1 MSCTRYNFFVLAVL
15 PIFRSLDNLCTLH
28 HLGVTFINIYNKRWL
43 LFHHME
49 QTQYSPNIL
58 RIKFSFKF
66 CKFRHR
72 FRQGFRRVFRFF
84 FPCCDKCCS
93 RGTSSNT
100 VRGTRALD
108 DHTYAPQT
116 ATQYNN
122 SCHDVQRTATS
133 SGETHLKIL
142 FAIKCYNM

>member
-1 MSCTRYNFFVLAVL
+1 MSNSMYN
-15 PIFRSLDNLCTLH
+15 PM
-28 HLGVTFINIYNKRWL
+28 IYCFMN
-43 LFHHME
+43 
-49 QTQYSPNIL
+49 N
-58 RIKFSFKF
+58 
-66 CKFRHR
+66 R

-93 RGTSSNT
+93 GGTSSNT

-133 SGETHLKIL
+133 SEVNVGRNIN
-142 FAIKCYNM
+142 AINASNKNRKYLNAKGCSNITST